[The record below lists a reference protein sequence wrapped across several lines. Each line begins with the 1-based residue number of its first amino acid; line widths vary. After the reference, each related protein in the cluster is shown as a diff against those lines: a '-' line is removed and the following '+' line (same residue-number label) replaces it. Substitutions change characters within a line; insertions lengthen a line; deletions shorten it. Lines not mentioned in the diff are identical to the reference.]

1 VGRRSARVGAAH
13 GRESQIRPGEMAM
26 PKNWEE
32 MTANEK
38 LNQLRSE
45 VDSLGRVTE
54 GVRRRIEQIRS
65 DLETIEN
72 ALSRREGGA

>member
-1 VGRRSARVGAAH
+1 
-13 GRESQIRPGEMAM
+13 M

-32 MTANEK
+32 MTTNEK

-65 DLETIEN
+65 ELKTIEN
-72 ALSRREGGA
+72 MLNTRREGGA

>member
-1 VGRRSARVGAAH
+1 MAG
-13 GRESQIRPGEMAM
+13 GEMAM

-32 MTANEK
+32 MTTNEK

-45 VDSLGRVTE
+45 VDSLGRVVE

-65 DLETIEN
+65 DLKTIEN
-72 ALSRREGGA
+72 MLNTRKEDGA